1 MPVIRRSESD
11 LVARSAVVV
20 DLGDLQR
27 EARRLE
33 QRSLA
38 QAKAII
44 DEARAERDRL
54 TAGAAEKGAAKGHS
68 EGLAK
73 GLDEGRAK
81 GREEAIA
88 HAKSELEPL
97 QKRWASALDEFLAQR
112 DDLLSTARTDVLRFA
127 VAFAERIVR
136 RTIELN
142 PDLAGSVLEAAI
154 AQVLR
159 PSRLV
164 IECHPDD
171 LALVERVLPDLVA
184 RCAPGAHAETIA
196 NPQVGRAGI
205 VLRSEAGSIDASIRT
220 QIDRL
225 VEALL
230 PGEPAPHDVP
240 PPEEPPGESPPG
252 ETPSGETP

>member
-11 LVARSAVVV
+11 PVARGAIVV

-38 QAKAII
+38 QAKAIL

-54 TAGAAEKGAAKGHS
+54 TAGAAERGAAAGHA

-73 GLDEGRAK
+73 GLEEGRAK

-88 HAKSELEPL
+88 QAKKELEPL
-97 QKRWASALDEFLAQR
+97 QKRWAHALDEFTSRR

-136 RTIELN
+136 RTVELD
-142 PDLAGSVLEAAI
+142 PGLVTATLEAAL

-164 IECHPDD
+164 VECHPED
-171 LALVERVLPDLVA
+171 LALVEQTLPDLIA
-184 RCAPGAHAETIA
+184 RFAPGANAEARA
-196 NPQVGRAGI
+196 NPETGRAGV
-205 VLRSEAGSIDASIRT
+205 VLRSEAGTIDATIRT

-230 PGEPAPHDVP
+230 PGEPSPGAAPD
-240 PPEEPPGESPPG
+240 GESP
-252 ETPSGETP
+252 